1 LIVSKS
7 LYNNTYS
14 VSIVDRNQG
23 HPYSV
28 EKWKKVGEEGHPA
41 RISCQKS
48 DSRQVRITVFRGA
61 TKVSLDAKGRM
72 AIPTRY
78 RERLSARCD
87 GQLIVTVDKDH
98 CLLVYPL
105 PDWEELERKLVRL
118 PSMNKVARRIVRIMV
133 GYATEVDMDGNGR
146 ILVSKELREFAS
158 LEKQGMLIGQ
168 GNKFELWD
176 EANWNEKRDAWLSDE
191 CCWGQSLKGWI

>member
-1 LIVSKS
+1 MGGNGLS
-7 LYNNTYS
+7 
-14 VSIVDRNQG
+14 DQ
-23 HPYSV
+23 
-28 EKWKKVGEEGHPA
+28 
-41 RISCQKS
+41 ISFQKS
-48 DSRQVRITVFRGA
+48 DSWQVRITVFRGA

-78 RERLSARCD
+78 RERLSARCE
-87 GQLIVTVDKDH
+87 GELIVTVDKDH

-105 PDWEELERKLVRL
+105 SDWEELERKLVRL

-158 LEKQGMLIGQ
+158 LDKQGILIGQ

-176 EANWNEKRDAWLSDE
+176 EVTWNEKRDAWLSDE
-191 CCWGQSLKGWI
+191 DDGDMPADLESISF

>member
-1 LIVSKS
+1 
-7 LYNNTYS
+7 
-14 VSIVDRNQG
+14 
-23 HPYSV
+23 
-28 EKWKKVGEEGHPA
+28 
-41 RISCQKS
+41 
-48 DSRQVRITVFRGA
+48 
-61 TKVSLDAKGRM
+61 M

-98 CLLVYPL
+98 CHLVYPL
-105 PDWEELERKLVRL
+105 HDWEELESKLVIL

-133 GYATEVDMDGNGR
+133 GYATEVDMDANGR

-176 EANWNEKRDAWLSDE
+176 EATWNEKRDAWLSEEDDSDMPADLE
-191 CCWGQSLKGWI
+191 SISF

>member
-1 LIVSKS
+1 LSTV
-7 LYNNTYS
+7 
-14 VSIVDRNQG
+14 VDHHQG
-23 HPYSV
+23 RPYSV
-28 EKWKKVGEEGHPA
+28 EKWKKVGGIGHPA
-41 RISCQKS
+41 RISRQKS
-48 DSRQVRITVFRGA
+48 DSRHVQIIVFRGA
-61 TKVSLDAKGRM
+61 SKVSLDAKGRM

-78 RERLSARCD
+78 RERLSARCE

-105 PDWEELERKLVRL
+105 PDWEDLERKLVRL

-133 GYATEVDMDGNGR
+133 GYATEVEMDNNGR

-168 GNKFELWD
+168 GLKFELWD
-176 EANWNEKRDAWLSDE
+176 EATWNEKRDAWLSEEDDGE
-191 CCWGQSLKGWI
+191 MPADLESIAF